1 MSSAFLRG
9 YKFEELEQEG
19 HHYRQPV
26 AFLPPDPELFSLLA
40 ELEPGVWEQA
50 ARNPSQYCIEVEK
63 GAYGLKDAPLLWY
76 LKLNKVLT
84 HVLKLSTSKHDV
96 CMFYKFAEKIN
107 LLFTL
112 HIDDTLITGDKV
124 TLEWFAVK
132 FEEAFDGLSIDRN
145 HFRHCGVDVYRNP
158 ELRHIYCDQ
167 TDYISQLEAIDLKGK
182 GKATD
187 TASAELITSYR
198 SLVSGIAWLGV
209 TYAPASAGASLYQGF
224 LPFPLISHCHMLN
237 NFLEQ
242 LKELYAPLVYHHGLQ
257 SPHRLVVLSDSSF
270 ANTSRHSQGGYYTL
284 LAQESTDALCGLCHQ
299 LSFRSSKS
307 KRVASS
313 TSHAETL
320 ALIGGVEEALFI
332 QTWLYE
338 LQHPGLTT
346 LQIINAKEGLVPI
359 VAATDCHDL
368 FSNLTKPAMPLPAN
382 KSMTLYLAALREMRA
397 DGRIHAFVWHDTRD
411 CLPNALTKLRDDG
424 TLELDGDFDMKEFY
438 QTCIYEPRIPFSW
451 NNNQLVDPIR
461 IPRVALPPP
470 LPPTKHMQEKVIKTE
485 LEEPQHP

>member
-1 MSSAFLRG
+1 
-9 YKFEELEQEG
+9 
-19 HHYRQPV
+19 
-26 AFLPPDPELFSLLA
+26 
-40 ELEPGVWEQA
+40 
-50 ARNPSQYCIEVEK
+50 
-63 GAYGLKDAPLLWY
+63 
-76 LKLNKVLT
+76 
-84 HVLKLSTSKHDV
+84 
-96 CMFYKFAEKIN
+96 MFYKYAEKIN

-112 HIDDTLITGDKV
+112 HIDDTLITGDKG
-124 TLEWFAVK
+124 TLTWFATK
-132 FEEAFDGLSIDRN
+132 FEEAFEGLSIDRN

-284 LAQESTDALCGLCHQ
+284 LAQESSDSICGLCHQ

-307 KRVASS
+307 KRIASS

-338 LQHPGLTT
+338 LDHPGLTT
-346 LQIINAKEGLVPI
+346 LQIIAAKDGLVPI
-359 VAATDCHDL
+359 IAATDCHDL
-368 FSNLTKPAMPLPAN
+368 FSNLTKPAMPIPAN

-397 DGRIHAFVWHDTRD
+397 DGRIQAFIWHDTRD

-461 IPRVALPPP
+461 IPRVVLPPP
-470 LPPTKHMQEKVIKTE
+470 LPPTKHMQEKVTKNE
-485 LEEPQHP
+485 MEEPSH